1 MPIFDLHCD
10 TLYEC
15 LKQGKKLKTNDLDLS
30 FDRLAGY
37 GRFCQ
42 VLAMWSDYRLDDD
55 KAYER
60 FFEAR
65 DMLRRQLDEADDVK
79 LVTNAK
85 ELGDAFSSGNNAVF
99 LAVEGGSTRCT
110 TRVCGS

>member
-30 FDRLAGY
+30 FDRLAGH

-42 VLAMWSDYRLDDD
+42 RLQTG
-55 KAYER
+55 
-60 FFEAR
+60 
-65 DMLRRQLDEADDVK
+65 RRQGV
-79 LVTNAK
+79 
-85 ELGDAFSSGNNAVF
+85 
-99 LAVEGGSTRCT
+99 
-110 TRVCGS
+110 